1 MAKARNK
8 KQKHNISVY
17 EKKLSQLSELFPR
30 IKVHKFS
37 EVNPIKSRKDYIT
50 DIKLP
55 KDYTLL
61 NKSVSAKG
69 EITSVTFLVPKSEN
83 QSEAP
88 GGIYCFSA

>member
-1 MAKARNK
+1 MAKTRNK
-8 KQKHNISVY
+8 KQKTFERN
-17 EKKLSQLSELFPR
+17 LSQLCELFPR
-30 IKVHKFS
+30 IKVYKYL
-37 EVNPIKSRKDYIT
+37 EKNPGKAGKDYIT
-50 DIKLP
+50 DVKLP

-61 NKSVSAKG
+61 SKVVSAKG